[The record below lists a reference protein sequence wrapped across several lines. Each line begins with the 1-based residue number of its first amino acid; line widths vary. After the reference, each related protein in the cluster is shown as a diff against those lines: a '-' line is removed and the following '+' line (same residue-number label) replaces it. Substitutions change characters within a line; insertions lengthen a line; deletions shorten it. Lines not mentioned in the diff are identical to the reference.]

1 MSRKWSP
8 CGSSSE
14 TSLRHGLLSCDE
26 GYLLMAPYTMTSAK
40 PKWGSMLNSSEL
52 ATNEPIPTR
61 LVITN

>member
-1 MSRKWSP
+1 
-8 CGSSSE
+8 
-14 TSLRHGLLSCDE
+14 
-26 GYLLMAPYTMTSAK
+26 MAPYTMTSAK